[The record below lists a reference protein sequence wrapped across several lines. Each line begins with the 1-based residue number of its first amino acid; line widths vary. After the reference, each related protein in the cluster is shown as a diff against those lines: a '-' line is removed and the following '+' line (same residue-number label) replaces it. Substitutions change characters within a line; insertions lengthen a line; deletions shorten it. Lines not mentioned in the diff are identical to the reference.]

1 MEISTVIIFI
11 KQVFST
17 LLTLLMMF
25 LPGFGSN
32 GVPCEAEKPDE
43 LIASFAVVSDIHVE
57 TNHPETYNNFKDV
70 LEGIKAAEY
79 LDAVVYT
86 GDNVMNGQLLE
97 NFFFYSAVKAA
108 MPAENNFVITGN
120 HDLGNGEGDYNK
132 FRNNFIFNNKFVL
145 GNDITEVYYYR
156 VINGCYMIFLS
167 SEDLS
172 VGDYVIS
179 DKQMEWLRGIL
190 DEAQEANAPIFVFN
204 HHPINLIR
212 DRDSKKLALL
222 LQEYD
227 NLLYF
232 HGHYHNELGADN
244 FYELYDIDCINLP
257 KATEYVEFEPGK
269 GIIVEVYED
278 ELVVRSRDFIKGEWI
293 DELVYRY
300 PLG

>member
-1 MEISTVIIFI
+1 MDITTVIIFI
-11 KQVFST
+11 KQVIST
-17 LLTLLMMF
+17 FLTLLMMF
-25 LPGFGSN
+25 SPSFGSN
-32 GVPCEAEKPDE
+32 GVPYEAEKPDE

-97 NFFFYSAVKAA
+97 NYFFYSAVKAA

-120 HDLGNGEGDYNK
+120 HDLGNGDGDYNK
-132 FRNNFIFNNKFVL
+132 FRNNFIFNNKFFL
-145 GNDITEVYYYR
+145 GNNITEVYYYK

-172 VGDYVIS
+172 VNDYVIS

-190 DEAQEANAPIFVFN
+190 DEAQKANAPIFVFN

-212 DRDSKKLALL
+212 DRDSKELALL

-227 NLLYF
+227 NLLYL

-244 FYELYDIDCINLP
+244 FYELYNIDCINLP

-269 GIIVEVYED
+269 GIIVEVYEY

>member
-1 MEISTVIIFI
+1 MDFATVTKFIF
-11 KQVFST
+11 QVIST
-17 LLTLLMMF
+17 LLTLIMMYF
-25 LPGFGSN
+25 PGLSGY
-32 GVPCEAEKPDE
+32 GTPCEAETPDE

-57 TNHPETYNNFKDV
+57 TNHPETYDNFRDV

-97 NFFFYSAVKAA
+97 NFFFYSAVKAV

-145 GNDITEVYYYR
+145 GNDINEVYYYR

-172 VGDYVIS
+172 VNDYVIS

-212 DRDSKKLALL
+212 DRDSEELALL
-222 LQEYD
+222 LQKYD

-293 DELVYRY
+293 DDLVYRY